1 MKQVFLAYEI
11 VRQGQDRGA
20 RFYCRAENWESIDQH
35 AIERES
41 EIIRDRFD
49 NIYLGT
55 HIVIRYWETKQR
67 NERCVRN
74 RKESF
79 DLRDLA
85 FAEILDGPD
94 TKTRRWLEKYLAQK
108 NKKTSLTPRQTAIA
122 AEKKEPVTIGQVIK
136 EVVPF

>member
-1 MKQVFLAYEI
+1 
-11 VRQGQDRGA
+11 
-20 RFYCRAENWESIDQH
+20 
-35 AIERES
+35 
-41 EIIRDRFD
+41 
-49 NIYLGT
+49 
-55 HIVIRYWETKQR
+55 
-67 NERCVRN
+67 
-74 RKESF
+74 
-79 DLRDLA
+79 LA